1 MDKDGSTEGSSTG
14 ILVLGIIVF
23 LLLLA
28 MIALEGMYNCSQPP
42 PPLPPGGT
50 PILVLTPW
58 KLQDVETIR

>member
-1 MDKDGSTEGSSTG
+1 MDRDGSNENSPTG

-42 PPLPPGGT
+42 APPLPPGGT

-58 KLQDVETIR
+58 KPQDVGN